1 MTRNDIIKANSRSVV
16 NDSTNSLAETWN
28 FRRLTSKYGEDP
40 RTYDADWTEFQGLG
54 TRDANTEQY
63 DDRRQVWYRSNTNFV
78 RAPDNLPS
86 PKLKNGDQVKDPNGS
101 VFAVVGVSSS
111 GPGTIQYALT
121 REEFLYADA
130 ERGGG
135 A

>member
-1 MTRNDIIKANSRSVV
+1 MTRNDIIKANSRNVV
-16 NDSTNSLAETWN
+16 NDSPNSLAETWS
-28 FRRLTSKYGEDP
+28 FRRLTSNYGADP
-40 RTYDADWTEFQGLG
+40 RTYDADWTEFQALG
-54 TRDANTEQY
+54 TRDANSEQY
-63 DDRRQVWYRSNTNFV
+63 DDKRQVWYRANTNFV
-78 RAPDNLPS
+78 RAPDNNPS
-86 PKLKNGDQVKDPNGS
+86 PKLKNGDQMKDPNGL